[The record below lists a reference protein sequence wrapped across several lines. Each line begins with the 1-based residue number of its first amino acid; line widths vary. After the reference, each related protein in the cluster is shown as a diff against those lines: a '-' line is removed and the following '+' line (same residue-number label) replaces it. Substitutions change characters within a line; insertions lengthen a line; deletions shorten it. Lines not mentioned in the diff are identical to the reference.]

1 MEKKLSDRRMSEN
14 MSFWVKI
21 PIFPFQKECCPI
33 QTNKEIIW
41 KCSALFVFPKPAL
54 LQPLVPTNN
63 QLTHFTKVKYF
74 MQTFFFL
81 TTMIPSTNPCCV
93 FKTRKKHHC
102 SKLEKVYIF
111 GDAEEQHGH
120 ENVCFFVH
128 KHPFRDPKYSNWKYK
143 LFYGFCR
150 FPSGPYGLNDVLL
163 PKDIRPQRN
172 IVPCGHK
179 GSI

>member
-63 QLTHFTKVKYF
+63 QLTHVNFTKVKYF
-74 MQTFFFL
+74 MQTLFFNNDDYFNKSL
-81 TTMIPSTNPCCV
+81 LCIENQK
-93 FKTRKKHHC
+93 KTP
-102 SKLEKVYIF
+102 L
-111 GDAEEQHGH
+111 
-120 ENVCFFVH
+120 
-128 KHPFRDPKYSNWKYK
+128 
-143 LFYGFCR
+143 
-150 FPSGPYGLNDVLL
+150 
-163 PKDIRPQRN
+163 
-172 IVPCGHK
+172 
-179 GSI
+179 